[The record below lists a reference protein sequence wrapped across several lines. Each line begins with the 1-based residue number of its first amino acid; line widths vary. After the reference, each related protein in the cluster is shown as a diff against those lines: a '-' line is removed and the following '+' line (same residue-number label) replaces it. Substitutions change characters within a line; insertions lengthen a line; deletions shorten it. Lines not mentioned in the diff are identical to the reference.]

1 MIKNMLLFYFST
13 CVCFGKST
21 YTYIF
26 HSYNVLL
33 DHLLQWTLI
42 HGIILSQE
50 ERLDYISNSA
60 VKEKNYANGFE
71 KYFSLQKFKSKMF
84 SKIYLTKNI
93 KFFT

>member
-50 ERLDYISNSA
+50 ERLNYISNSA
-60 VKEKNYANGFE
+60 VKEKT
-71 KYFSLQKFKSKMF
+71 M
-84 SKIYLTKNI
+84 LTDLKNI
-93 KFFT
+93 FHYKSLKVKCFLRFI